1 MKPNKIK
8 ALVVGSSELTGEEG
22 LEVVRQI
29 PVRFAA
35 YAVDCWHQLN
45 DLRIQAKKAGAMLI
59 FRDAP
64 PQVLKALSYFKNEV
78 SREVVAGVIIMKPNE
93 QSATESEW
101 RYFTLVDDPTK
112 AEELVHFANPSARTK
127 PDGYILT
134 VTVTK
139 PEFSH
144 IEWF

>member
-1 MKPNKIK
+1 MTDEIR
-8 ALVVGSSELTGEEG
+8 AIVVGSSELTGEEG
-22 LEVVRQI
+22 LEVVRQVS
-29 PVRFAA
+29 VRFQ
-35 YAVDCWHQLN
+35 YAVDCWYQLH
-45 DLRIQAKKAGAMLI
+45 DLLIQARKAGAMLI

-64 PQVLKALSYFKNEV
+64 PQVLKALSYFRNEV

-101 RYFTLVDDPTK
+101 RYFTLADDPTK

-127 PDGYILT
+127 TDGHILI